1 MQNKDYPRLLN
12 CPFCG
17 GEATA
22 SFKTTDPKNEF
33 EFGWI
38 GCQKCRCFINYYNN
52 IRGLTEATDTWNRR
66 ADNG

>member
-1 MQNKDYPRLLN
+1 MTSELKP

-22 SFKTTDPKNEF
+22 SFKTTDPKNQF
-33 EFGWI
+33 GLGWI

-66 ADNG
+66 ADNAGR